1 MGDRGGPGAVA
12 QSHSS
17 AGRPSGVRQIRLCSG
32 LILLLY
38 VALHLTNHAMGN
50 ISLAVME
57 RGLLVQKFIWQG
69 WVGTI
74 ALYSA
79 LTVHF
84 LLGLYALYER
94 RRLHWTPP
102 ELLQLCWVWR
112 CRRCW
117 PTTSR

>member
-1 MGDRGGPGAVA
+1 
-12 QSHSS
+12 
-17 AGRPSGVRQIRLCSG
+17 
-32 LILLLY
+32 
-38 VALHLTNHAMGN
+38 MGN

-74 ALYSA
+74 ALYAA

-102 ELLQLCWVWR
+102 ELYNSAGSGGAAAAGQPPRGDPHRL
-112 CRRCW
+112 RRIRPNKGYAQELYSFW
-117 PTTSR
+117 IASPALG